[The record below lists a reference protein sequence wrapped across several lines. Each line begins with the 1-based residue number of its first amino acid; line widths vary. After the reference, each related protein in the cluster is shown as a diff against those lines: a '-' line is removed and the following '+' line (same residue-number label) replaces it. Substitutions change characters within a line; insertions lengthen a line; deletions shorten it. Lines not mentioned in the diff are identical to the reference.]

1 MAHKFNPTIMRAY
14 DIRGTVNKNL
24 NTDDAYHLGRSFATY
39 MHQRNIKGKVVLGRD
54 GRLSSPE
61 LREALVKALLDS
73 GIDIIDIGLV
83 ATPVLYYAHFTIDS
97 AAAIMIT
104 GSHNPGDQNGFKMV
118 MQKASFFGDDIQT
131 LSKIAEK
138 GDYIN
143 GKGSVESID
152 IKQKYIDDIIS
163 RTIKPNGKKLK
174 IAWDAGN
181 GATGEIVELLT
192 KKLAG
197 EHVLINTKIDGS
209 FPAHHPDPT
218 VPENLEQVMEIVIKQ
233 KCDFGIAFDGD
244 GDRIGTVDNKGRM
257 VFGDQQLLIYAKD
270 LLSRIPNSKV
280 IGDVKTSNMVFD
292 KIREH
297 GGQPIIWKTGHSH
310 IKANMKKEG
319 AILAGEMS
327 GHTFFGEDYFGF
339 DDALF
344 GACKII
350 NIISHSKETLGD
362 MINSMPVL
370 FSTPELRIDIAE
382 EIKFKVVDDL
392 KKLIVAKK
400 LEFNDLDGIRVTKQN
415 GWWLLRASNT
425 QSCLVMRVEGNT
437 MHDMETI
444 LTEVKGYFAE
454 IGFAPKGI

>member
-1 MAHKFNPTIMRAY
+1 MTHIFNSTIMRAY

-24 NTDDAYHLGRSFATY
+24 NTTDAYHLGRSFATY
-39 MHQRNIKGKVVLGRD
+39 MHQNNIKGNLVLGRD
-54 GRLSSPE
+54 GRISSPE
-61 LREALVKALLDS
+61 LYEALVKGLVES
-73 GIDIIDIGLV
+73 GINVTYIGIV
-83 ATPVLYYAHFTIDS
+83 PTPALYYAHFTQDS

-118 MQKASFFGDDIQT
+118 MQRASFFGDNIQD
-131 LSKIAEK
+131 LAKIAAK

-143 GKGSVESID
+143 GKGSVKEVD
-152 IKQKYIDDIIS
+152 IKDEYIDTLIN

-174 IAWDAGN
+174 IAWDSGN
-181 GATGEIVELLT
+181 GSTGEIVELLT
-192 KKLAG
+192 KKLGG
-197 EHVLINTKIDGS
+197 EHILLNTKIDGT

-218 VPENLEQVMEIVIKQ
+218 VPENLEQIMEVVIRE

-270 LLSRIPNSKV
+270 LLSRIPNSKI

-310 IKANMKKEG
+310 IKAKMKKEG

-350 NIISHSKETLGD
+350 NILSHSKETLGN
-362 MINSMPVL
+362 MIDAMPVL
-370 FSTPELRIDIAE
+370 FSTPELRIDIEE

-392 KKLIVAKK
+392 KKLIVAKN
-400 LEFNDLDGIRVTKQN
+400 LEFNDLDGIRVTKPN

-437 MHDMETI
+437 MHDMESI
-444 LTEVKGYFAE
+444 LTEVKSYFAE
-454 IGFAPKGI
+454 IGFMPVGI

>member
-1 MAHKFNPTIMRAY
+1 MAHIFNSTIMRAY

-24 NTDDAYHLGRSFATY
+24 NTKDAYHLGRSFATY
-39 MHQRNIKGKVVLGRD
+39 MHQHNIKGNLVLGRD
-54 GRLSSPE
+54 GRISSPE
-61 LREALVKALLDS
+61 LYEALVKGLTES
-73 GIDIIDIGLV
+73 GINVIYIGV
-83 ATPVLYYAHFTIDS
+83 VPTPALYYAHFTQDS

-118 MQKASFFGDDIQT
+118 MQHASFFGDNIQD
-131 LSKIAEK
+131 LAKIAAK
-138 GDYIN
+138 GDYVS
-143 GKGSVESID
+143 GQGSVKEID
-152 IKQKYIDDIIS
+152 IKDEYIDTLIS

-174 IAWDAGN
+174 IAWDSGN
-181 GATGEIVELLT
+181 GATGEIVEMLT
-192 KKLAG
+192 KRLAG
-197 EHVLINTKIDGS
+197 EHVLINTKIDGN

-218 VPENLEQVMEIVIKQ
+218 VPENLEQIMEVVIKA

-257 VFGDQQLLIYAKD
+257 IFGDQQLLIYAKD
-270 LLSRIPNSKV
+270 LLSRIPNSKI

-310 IKANMKKEG
+310 IKAKMKKEG

-350 NIISHSKETLGD
+350 NILSHSQETLGN
-362 MINSMPVL
+362 MIDAMPVL
-370 FSTPELRIDIAE
+370 FSTPELRIDIEE

-392 KKLIVAKK
+392 KKLIVSKN
-400 LEFNDLDGIRVTKQN
+400 LEFNDLDGIRVTKSN

-437 MHDMETI
+437 LHDMDTI
-444 LTEVKGYFAE
+444 IAEVKGYFAE
-454 IGFAPKGI
+454 VGFIPVGI

>member
-24 NTDDAYHLGRSFATY
+24 DVKDAYHLGRSFATY
-39 MHQRNIKGKVVLGRD
+39 MYQNNIKGKVVLGRD

-61 LREALVKALLDS
+61 LSEALVKGLIES
-73 GIDIIDIGLV
+73 GIDVLHVGLV
-83 ATPVLYYAHFTIDS
+83 PTPALYFAHFTVES

-118 MQKASFFGDDIQT
+118 MQHASFFGEDIQA
-131 LSKIAEK
+131 LAKIATK
-138 GDYIN
+138 GEYVS
-143 GKGSVESID
+143 GKGSLNEID
-152 IKQKYIDDIIS
+152 IKNDYITTLIAK
-163 RTIKPNGKKLK
+163 TIKPNGKKLK
-174 IAWDAGN
+174 VAWDAGN
-181 GATGEIVELLT
+181 GATGEVVELLA

-197 EHVLINTKIDGS
+197 EHILLNTNIDGS
-209 FPAHHPDPT
+209 FPVHHPDPT
-218 VPENLEQVMEIVIKQ
+218 VPENLEQIMEVVKKE

-257 VFGDQQLLIYAKD
+257 VFGDQQLLIFAKD
-270 LLSRIPNSKV
+270 LLSRVPNSKV

-292 KIREH
+292 KIREE

-310 IKANMKKEG
+310 IKAKMKKEG

-344 GACKII
+344 GACKFI
-350 NIISHSKETLGD
+350 NIMSHSKDSLSE
-362 MINSMPVL
+362 MIDAMPVL
-370 FSTPELRIDIAE
+370 FSTPELRIDIE
-382 EIKFKVVDDL
+382 EEKKFKIVEEL
-392 KKLIVAKK
+392 HKLIQAKK
-400 LEFNDLDGIRVTKQN
+400 LDFNDLDGIRVTKPN

-425 QSCLVMRVEGNT
+425 QSCLVMRVEGST
-437 MHDMETI
+437 KKDMEAI
-444 LTEVKGYFAE
+444 LQEVKGYFAE
-454 IGFAPKGI
+454 IGFDPEGI

>member
-1 MAHKFNPTIMRAY
+1 MTHIFNSTIMRAY

-24 NTDDAYHLGRSFATY
+24 NTTDAYHLGRSFATY
-39 MHQRNIKGKVVLGRD
+39 MHQNNIKGNLVLGRD
-54 GRLSSPE
+54 GRISSPE
-61 LREALVKALLDS
+61 LYEALVKGLIES
-73 GIDIIDIGLV
+73 GINVIYIGIV
-83 ATPVLYYAHFTIDS
+83 PTPALYYAHFTQDS

-118 MQKASFFGDDIQT
+118 MQRASFFGDNIQD
-131 LSKIAEK
+131 LAKIAAK

-143 GKGSVESID
+143 GEGSVKEVD
-152 IKQKYIDDIIS
+152 IKDEYIGTLIN

-174 IAWDAGN
+174 IAWDSGN
-181 GATGEIVELLT
+181 GSTGEIVELLT
-192 KKLAG
+192 KKLRG
-197 EHVLINTKIDGS
+197 EHILLNTKIDGT

-218 VPENLEQVMEIVIKQ
+218 VPENLEQIMEVVIRE

-270 LLSRIPNSKV
+270 LLSRIPNSKI

-310 IKANMKKEG
+310 IKAKMKKEG

-350 NIISHSKETLGD
+350 NILSHSKETLGN
-362 MINSMPVL
+362 MIDAMPVL
-370 FSTPELRIDIAE
+370 FSTPELRIDIEE

-392 KKLIVAKK
+392 KKLIVAKN
-400 LEFNDLDGIRVTKQN
+400 LEFNDLDGIRVTKPN

-437 MHDMETI
+437 MHDMESI
-444 LTEVKGYFAE
+444 LTEVKSYFAE
-454 IGFAPKGI
+454 IGFMPVGI